1 LHALPPLDESTAG
14 TDPLKLFLTWFEA
27 AFRAGG
33 PEPAAMTLATTGADG
48 APSARMVLLKGC
60 DERGFV
66 FFTNYES
73 RKGAELAAN
82 PRAALVFYWPEMDR
96 QVRVTGMVAKVSD
109 AESDE
114 YFQSRPAGSRLAAAV
129 SAQSE
134 TVGSRAELEQKY
146 VALSAKYPDG
156 GVPRPKNWGGYCVQ
170 PDEIEFWHS
179 RDNRLHDRIR
189 FRRRAEGSWLVE
201 RLAP

>member
-1 LHALPPLDESTAG
+1 MGA
-14 TDPLKLFLTWFEA
+14 DPLKLFLNWFEA

-33 PEPAAMTLATTGADG
+33 KEPAALALATAAADG
-48 APSARMVLLKGC
+48 TPSARMVLLKGC

-73 RKGAELAAN
+73 RKGADLEAN
-82 PRAALVFYWPEMDR
+82 PRAALVFYWPELDR
-96 QVRVTGMVAKVSD
+96 QVRVTGTAAKVSES
-109 AESDE
+109 ESDE
-114 YFQSRPAGSRLAAAV
+114 YFQSRPAGSRRAAAI

-146 VALSAKYPDG
+146 AALNAKYPAGD
-156 GVPRPKNWGGYCVQ
+156 VPRPKNWGGYRVQ

-179 RDNRLHDRIR
+179 RENRLHDRIR
-189 FRRRAEGSWLVE
+189 FRRRADGSWLVE

>member
-1 LHALPPLDESTAG
+1 VGA
-14 TDPLKLFLTWFEA
+14 DPLKLFLNWFEA

-33 PEPAAMTLATTGADG
+33 KEPAALALATAAADG
-48 APSARMVLLKGC
+48 TPSARMVLLKGC

-73 RKGAELAAN
+73 RKGADLEAN
-82 PRAALVFYWPEMDR
+82 PRAALVFYWPELDR
-96 QVRVTGMVAKVSD
+96 QVRVTGTAAKVSES
-109 AESDE
+109 ESDE
-114 YFQSRPAGSRLAAAV
+114 YFQSRPAGSRRAAAI

-146 VALSAKYPDG
+146 AALNAKYPAGD
-156 GVPRPKNWGGYCVQ
+156 VPRPKNWGGYRVQ

-179 RDNRLHDRIR
+179 RENRLHDRIR
-189 FRRRAEGSWLVE
+189 FRRRADGSWLVE